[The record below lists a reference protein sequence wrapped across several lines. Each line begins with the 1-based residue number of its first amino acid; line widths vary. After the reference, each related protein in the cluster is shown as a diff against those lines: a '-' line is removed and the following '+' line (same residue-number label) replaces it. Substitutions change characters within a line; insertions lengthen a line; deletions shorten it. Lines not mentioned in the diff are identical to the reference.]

1 MATGE
6 KTSGFVV
13 TTPNFRFKQE
23 PIKPETLQ
31 KIIDAL
37 AIEWPKIERH
47 RDITSI
53 YIYNFP
59 DSTPAPKPASESQE

>member
-1 MATGE
+1 MSNLP
-6 KTSGFVV
+6 KDPGFVV
-13 TTPNFRFKQE
+13 QGTNWVYRHQG
-23 PIKPETLQ
+23 IKSDTLQ

-53 YIYNFP
+53 YINNFP
-59 DSTPAPKPASESQE
+59 DAAKPPSDGK